1 MEVLYRCYRPVARRC
16 LSSGTEAEDAVETAL
31 RCLLSRVE
39 QLRTMGEAALAG
51 YICAVAHNAALNIL
65 RERGGAGGQHPDR
78 GGGDDQ
84 SRRKSYNIL
93 EIEVTCSQETGYR
106 IDPKSYMEVEDIST
120 NGRQRQLLYRP
131 SSAFRGDRYGVL
143 RHNTG

>member
-78 GGGDDQ
+78 
-84 SRRKSYNIL
+84 
-93 EIEVTCSQETGYR
+93 E
-106 IDPKSYMEVEDIST
+106 
-120 NGRQRQLLYRP
+120 GR
-131 SSAFRGDRYGVL
+131 G
-143 RHNTG
+143 